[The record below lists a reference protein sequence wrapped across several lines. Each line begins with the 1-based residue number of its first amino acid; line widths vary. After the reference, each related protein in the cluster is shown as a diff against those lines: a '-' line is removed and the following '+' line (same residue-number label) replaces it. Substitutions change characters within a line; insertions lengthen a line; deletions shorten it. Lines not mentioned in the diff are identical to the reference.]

1 MLNNLIKKNQIEKYS
16 IIMNNIFIDK
26 YHWIWEYPNS
36 KN

>member
-26 YHWIWEYPNS
+26 YEEIWKYPNS